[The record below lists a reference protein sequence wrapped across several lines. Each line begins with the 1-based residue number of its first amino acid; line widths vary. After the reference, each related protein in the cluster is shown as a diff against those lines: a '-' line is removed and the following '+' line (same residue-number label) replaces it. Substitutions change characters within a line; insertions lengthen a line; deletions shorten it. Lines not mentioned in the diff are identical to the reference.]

1 MQADQNNYEPDKQFT
16 DQGWNEMLKT
26 LDQEM
31 PVQEKKRRGFFWLFP
46 FLLVGVVASVWAFYP
61 ENKKVEIV
69 QSQEV
74 VFDQNQ
80 NSEIIVES
88 NLEIINKNIA
98 TENQTTETNNPPV
111 GNNKAKNDDGFPSVI
126 ESSNPLLPQVIE
138 VIVPVEKTKLIGQKE
153 PLARLEKEVQLINP
167 NFITIELQKQ
177 EELAIEEK
185 EFLFEEETIVKNPNP
200 TKRKTE
206 FGVFAG
212 VVADFANVK
221 KVGLTGGGFVHFP
234 IGNKLGLRT
243 GLGYALL
250 QKELPYSFVG
260 NQDALLSPEFL
271 LNISTATPPFST
283 VAVQSNSDFIL
294 EKFHQLDVPILLTY
308 SPVKKMQIQLGAN
321 VSYLV
326 KAKTRLI
333 NNSININQ
341 AVNDDYS
348 NYGIEL
354 DALDLSSIS
363 QNQYSDEN
371 YWTKL
376 NVSGVAG
383 LAWKPTR
390 RINLE
395 LQYHHGFF
403 PILKSNSNSGTALV
417 GGTTVRNYEVYDNS
431 GVLFDPLVNI
441 PNSSAES
448 FGKQLFSNEKF
459 IKYNY
464 SLRFTIGYNF

>member
-1 MQADQNNYEPDKQFT
+1 MQADQNNYQPDKQFT

-26 LDQEM
+26 LDQEI

-46 FLLVGVVASVWAFYP
+46 FLLVGVVASVWVFYP
-61 ENKKVEIV
+61 KNKEVEIV

-80 NSEIIVES
+80 NNDQNQNSETNVES

-98 TENQTTETNNPPV
+98 TENQTNETNNLPV
-111 GNNKAKNDDGFPSVI
+111 GNSKAKIDTNFPSII
-126 ESSNPLLPQVIE
+126 ESSNPLLPQLIE
-138 VIVPVEKTKLIGQKE
+138 VIVPVEKTKLIEEQE
-153 PLARLEKEVQLINP
+153 PLARLKKEVQLINP
-167 NFITIELQKQ
+167 NFITIELQKKEQ
-177 EELAIEEK
+177 LAIEEK
-185 EFLFEEETIVKNPNP
+185 EFFFKEKTMIKKSKL

-212 VVADFANVK
+212 VGADFANVK
-221 KVGLTGGGFVHFP
+221 KIGLTGGGFVHFP
-234 IGNKLGLRT
+234 IGKKLGLRT

-271 LNISTATPPFST
+271 DVSVATPPPFST
-283 VAVQSNSDFIL
+283 VAVQSSSDFIL

-326 KAKTRLI
+326 KEKTRLI

-341 AVNDDYS
+341 SVNDDYS

-354 DALDLSSIS
+354 DALDLNSIS

-371 YWTKL
+371 YWGKL

-390 RINLE
+390 RINFE
-395 LQYHHGFF
+395 LQYHHGLF
-403 PILKSNSNSGTALV
+403 PILKSNNNIIGASLV
-417 GGTTVRNYEVYDNS
+417 EGSTNRAYEVYNNLGDYS
-431 GVLFDPLVNI
+431 L
-441 PNSSAES
+441 SSNNQPERR
-448 FGKQLFSNEKF
+448 FERERF

-464 SLRFTIGYNF
+464 LLRFTIGYNF